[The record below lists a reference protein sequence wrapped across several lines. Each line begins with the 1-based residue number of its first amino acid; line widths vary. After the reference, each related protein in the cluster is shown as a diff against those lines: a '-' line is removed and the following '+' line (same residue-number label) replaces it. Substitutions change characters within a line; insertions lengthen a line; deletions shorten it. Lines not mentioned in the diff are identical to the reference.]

1 MLFHEVRVHP
11 SASKLPR
18 EDQLAW
24 KLAAVASDPVPLE
37 PAVEE
42 MIVNRIID
50 NAAVAI
56 AAINRPPVVSA
67 RAMAL
72 GHPACDRSKDAGA
85 TVLGVPSDRRVSP
98 EWAAWANGTAVRE
111 LDMHDTFLAAD
122 FAHPGDNIPP
132 ILAVAQAMNR
142 SGHDLLRGIATA
154 YEVQIDLVKS
164 ISLHKHKIDHIAH
177 LCPAQAAGIGT
188 LLNLPTDLIYQ
199 AIQQAVHVSFT
210 TRQSRKGE
218 ISSWKA
224 YAPAHAGKLAIE
236 AVDRAMRG
244 ETAPSPIYEGEDS
257 VIAWML
263 DGPHAHYRVPLPSPA
278 EPKRAI
284 LESFTKQHSAEYQ
297 AQALIDMAFR
307 MRQKIA
313 GLSQIEKIVIHTS
326 AHTHHVIGTG
336 AGDPQKLD
344 PQASRETLDHS
355 IMYIFAVALEDG
367 TWHHVDSYLPERRK
381 RPSTLRLW
389 RSITTCEDPKWT
401 ERYHAADP
409 NRKAFGGRVEIFFR
423 DGSRMEDEIAV
434 ANAHPLGTSPFARND
449 YVHKFQALTDR
460 VVRQQESE
468 RFVQAA
474 TTTAQ
479 LGSGELHQ
487 LNVALPDG
495 TLREGTSGIF

>member
-1 MLFHEVRVHP
+1 MLVHDVKVHASS
-11 SASKLPR
+11 SALAR

-24 KLAAVASDPVPLE
+24 KVAAVAADPVPLAPE
-37 PAVEE
+37 VQE
-42 MIVNRIID
+42 MIVNRIVD
-50 NAAVAI
+50 NASVAI

-72 GHPACDRSKDAGA
+72 GHPKPTGA
-85 TVLGVPSDRRVSP
+85 TVTGVSSDQRVSP
-98 EWAAWANGTAVRE
+98 ECAAWANGTAVRE

-132 ILAVAQAMNR
+132 ILAVAQAMSC

-154 YEVQIDLVKS
+154 YEVQINLVKS

-188 LLNLPTDLIYQ
+188 LLNLPTDVIYQ

-224 YAPAHAGKLAIE
+224 YAPAHAGKLAVE

-244 ETAPSPIYEGEDS
+244 ETAPSPVYEGEDS

-263 DGPHAHYRVPLPSPA
+263 DGPQAHYRVPLPAPG

-284 LESFTKQHSAEYQ
+284 LESFTKEHSAEYQ
-297 AQALIDMAFR
+297 AQALIDLAFR
-307 MRQKIA
+307 MRTKIA
-313 GLSQIEKIVIHTS
+313 DLSQIEKIVIHTS
-326 AHTHHVIGTG
+326 AHTHNVIGTG

-367 TWHHVDSYLPERRK
+367 TWHHVDSYRPERRT
-381 RPSTLRLW
+381 RPSTLQLW
-389 RSITTCEDPKWT
+389 HSITTSEDPRWT
-401 ERYHAADP
+401 ERYHAPDA
-409 NRKAFGGRVEIFFR
+409 NQKAFGGRVEVFFR
-423 DGSRMEDEIAV
+423 DGSRLEDEIAV
-434 ANAHPLGTSPFARND
+434 ADAHPLGASPFRRDD
-449 YVHKFQALTDR
+449 YVHKFKALTDR
-460 VVRQQESE
+460 VVSQQESD
-468 RFVQAA
+468 RFLRSV
-474 TTTAQ
+474 TNTAQ
-479 LGSGELHQ
+479 LPSGDLCQ
-487 LNVALPDG
+487 LNVALPIG
-495 TLREGTSGIF
+495 SLHEGGSGIF